1 MIDPTR
7 RPKCIPVPSRKVT
20 LAFNGYFT
28 GLFFCTDDHRQ
39 AAHYAACF
47 LRGRPFGQP
56 PFLPASL
63 IFFGSRALEAP
74 RPRAPFIDAAA
85 LMTRSS
91 WMSALQDG
99 HFILML
105 LMYTFA
111 QPPPLPSS
119 QLRSALHWLL
129 PSLCRSCLWVAYPM
143 GFQSEH
149 V

>member
-1 MIDPTR
+1 MR
-7 RPKCIPVPSRKVT
+7 SLSGRAQPSVLR
-20 LAFNGYFT
+20 
-28 GLFFCTDDHRQ
+28 LFFSCFTFCTADHRQ
-39 AAHYAACF
+39 AARYAACF

-74 RPRAPFIDAAA
+74 RPRAPMIDAAA

-105 LMYTFA
+105 LMYT
-111 QPPPLPSS
+111 
-119 QLRSALHWLL
+119 SA
-129 PSLCRSCLWVAYPM
+129 
-143 GFQSEH
+143 
-149 V
+149 